1 MRFVPLTG
9 NEDRSRLLAIATQ
22 DMDVGYH
29 AALERELD
37 DIARGASRGICAVDG
52 ASPMGYAVY
61 HRTAQTYHLDTI
73 AVDRFRR
80 GEGIGAALL
89 ASVRADLRQAGP
101 TILNVVTD
109 AAAGEA
115 LAFYA
120 RQGFVLAGAVKDEF
134 LPGVTQAHLTQEI
147 R

>member
-9 NEDRSRLLAIATQ
+9 KEDRARLLAIAEQ
-22 DMDVGYH
+22 DMSVGYH
-29 AALERELD
+29 AALGRELD
-37 DIARGASRGICAVDG
+37 DIGRGASRGICAIDG
-52 ASPMGYAVY
+52 AAPVGYAVY

-73 AVDRFRR
+73 AVDRSRR
-80 GEGIGAALL
+80 GAGIGTAVL

-109 AAAGEA
+109 AAARET

-120 RQGFVLAGAVKDEF
+120 RQGFVLAGAVRDEF
-134 LPGVTQAHLTQEI
+134 LPGVTQVHLTQEI

>member
-9 NEDRSRLLAIATQ
+9 QEDRSRLLAIATQ

-37 DIARGASRGICAVDG
+37 DVACGTSRGICAVDG

-73 AVDRFRR
+73 AVDRSRR

-89 ASVRADLRQAGP
+89 ASVRAELRQAGP

-109 AAAGEA
+109 AAARKA

-134 LPGVTQAHLTQEI
+134 LPGVTQVHLTMEI

>member
-9 NEDRSRLLAIATQ
+9 REDRARLLVIAEQ
-22 DMDVGYH
+22 DMSVGYH
-29 AALERELD
+29 AALGRELD
-37 DIARGASRGICAVDG
+37 DIARGASRGICAIDG
-52 ASPMGYAVY
+52 AAPVGYAVY
-61 HRTAQTYHLDTI
+61 HRTAETYHLDTI
-73 AVDRFRR
+73 AVDRSRR
-80 GEGIGAALL
+80 GAGIGTALL

-109 AAAGEA
+109 AAARET

-120 RQGFVLAGAVKDEF
+120 RQGFVLAGAVRDEF
-134 LPGVTQAHLTQEI
+134 LAGVTQVHLTQEI

>member
-1 MRFVPLTG
+1 MRFVSLTG
-9 NEDRSRLLAIATQ
+9 KEDRARLLAIAEQ
-22 DMDVGYH
+22 DMSVGYH

-37 DIARGASRGICAVDG
+37 DIARGASRGICAIDG
-52 ASPMGYAVY
+52 TAPVGYAVY

-73 AVDRFRR
+73 AVDRSRR
-80 GEGIGAALL
+80 GAGIGTALL

-109 AAAGEA
+109 AAARET

-120 RQGFVLAGAVKDEF
+120 RQGFVLAGAVRDEF
-134 LPGVTQAHLTQEI
+134 LAGVTQVHLTQEI